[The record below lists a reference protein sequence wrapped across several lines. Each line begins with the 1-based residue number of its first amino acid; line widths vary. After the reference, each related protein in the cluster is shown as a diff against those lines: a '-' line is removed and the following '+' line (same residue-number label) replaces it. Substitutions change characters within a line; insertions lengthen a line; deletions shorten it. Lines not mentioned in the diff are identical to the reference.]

1 MKNPL
6 LALFLGCLVLLVQP
20 TVRAAALEGQSFD
33 DSIRIANTDLHL
45 NGLGLRGVMMIK
57 GYVAGLYL
65 PARASSLQDIAASTG
80 PKRLQLRMMRAASPG
95 DFVDALV
102 GGMRRNS
109 SAPEMQQ
116 LEDRIGQLTRS
127 IQAAGAARKGD
138 VVNFD
143 YVPQVGTTLT
153 LNGHVQGQ
161 PIVGADF
168 YTAILKIFIGEH
180 PVDRKLKQGLLGGG
194 A

>member
-1 MKNPL
+1 MKKCLPT
-6 LALFLGCLVLLVQP
+6 LFLGCLALFTQP
-20 TVRAAALEGQSFD
+20 AAHAAALEGQSFD
-33 DSIRIANTDLHL
+33 DRIRIANTELHL
-45 NGLGLRGVMMIK
+45 NGLGLRGALMIK

-65 PARASSLQDIAASTG
+65 PAKASSLLDIAAGAG
-80 PKRLQLRMMRAASPG
+80 PKRLQLRMMRSATPA

-102 GGMRRNS
+102 GGIRKNS
-109 SAPEMQQ
+109 SAAELQQ
-116 LEDRIGQLTRS
+116 LDDRIGQLSRA

-143 YVPQVGTTLT
+143 FVPDAGTTLT
-153 LNGHVQGQ
+153 LNGTLLGQ
-161 PIVGADF
+161 PITGADF
-168 YTAILKIFIGEH
+168 YTAILKIFIGDH